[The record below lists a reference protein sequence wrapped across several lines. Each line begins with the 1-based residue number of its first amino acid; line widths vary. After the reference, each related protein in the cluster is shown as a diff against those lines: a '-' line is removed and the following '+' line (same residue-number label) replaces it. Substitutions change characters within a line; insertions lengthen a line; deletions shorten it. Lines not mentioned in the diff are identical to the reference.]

1 MPRDGS
7 APDIS
12 VSHRDGVA
20 CCTTQSPE
28 LKLISGGKD
37 VFMISSSLE
46 CAGQKVGV
54 TLHEKKRIR
63 RDNDFEERK
72 IYVCTCM

>member
-1 MPRDGS
+1 M
-7 APDIS
+7 ALYLIVIS

-28 LKLISGGKD
+28 WKEISEGKD

-46 CAGQKVGV
+46 CAGQEG
-54 TLHEKKRIR
+54 R
-63 RDNDFEERK
+63 RD
-72 IYVCTCM
+72 VA

>member
-1 MPRDGS
+1 MYCMYGS

-28 LKLISGGKD
+28 LKGISGGKD

-46 CAGQKVGV
+46 CAWAEG
-54 TLHEKKRIR
+54 R
-63 RDNDFEERK
+63 RD
-72 IYVCTCM
+72 VT